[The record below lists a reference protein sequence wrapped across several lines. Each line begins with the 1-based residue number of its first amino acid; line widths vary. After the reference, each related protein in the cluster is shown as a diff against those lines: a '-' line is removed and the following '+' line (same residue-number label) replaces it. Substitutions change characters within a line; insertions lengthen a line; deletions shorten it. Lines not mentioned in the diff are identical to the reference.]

1 MKTKNP
7 LKPSIKPP
15 AQPVKVPERAVKPVD
30 LLQVAITPELDVKP
44 DHAIV
49 NGVFH
54 RIVKAVGYPR
64 KVEDCWLGA
73 FLAAS
78 EPYDISLHVHPAS
91 INSTLVLLHN
101 QIVKQTTDLASSTMK
116 GTPNPSLEIKLADT
130 TRVYEELYKG
140 EEKLFRVSLY
150 IDCQAQGLD
159 KLDLLTE
166 KCKANMNA
174 ALIIPKTVDYRMAD
188 GIKSMLAEGVDAL
201 SSQKEFLTS
210 SLSATFPFLYP
221 VDSSKQGLFFG
232 HEHKTLNP
240 LFIDF
245 GKMSNKH
252 FFVLGI
258 SGAGKSYAAKFL
270 VTQQL
275 LAQKAKVFILDPN
288 AEYTGLA
295 SKMKGEVV
303 KLSKDSDS
311 IINLFD
317 LAGEDFGDKMLT
329 LISVFDII
337 TGGLTESQKG
347 ILNQALTEVYRQKG
361 IDSHKPASWGK
372 NPPTFSDL
380 RQVLLDMVARFKGK
394 DAFWNDEQS
403 AQSLLNRVLMYS
415 EGGFFEFLDKPTR
428 MDLRND
434 FVDFDLSELPSQVKQ
449 LVMFLVL
456 ELISREI
463 RKDKEPKVVLIDEG
477 WSLLRSKEAE
487 NYILE
492 FIKTSRKYNASIGF
506 ITQEIEDLLR
516 SDGGKS
522 ILNTTSTKILLRQNS
537 SNLGLIAKILCLNE
551 EERNFLLRAEKGH
564 GLLITEQGRYEFAIN
579 APPKIHDLIT
589 TDPSEICIRKRKVE
603 PEEEELVSLREF
615 KGYYES
621 KLLTS
626 RQKEQL
632 RKEGYVMKQSHLL
645 SYGGGKYYF
654 IKKYKNESAEHAILC
669 WAVDEEIRK
678 NGGKPTTSPTVDA
691 DVTVMHDGRKIC
703 FEIETGEHLRFDG
716 SEGVLEKMERR
727 KKLCDDLFIVVTDRS
742 LKPKYQ
748 AITGLPVLTRT
759 EVSEAVRQA
768 LGGGARQVGGQV
780 HASFKG

>member
-1 MKTKNP
+1 MKKQQTPPNQEKPAPASKP
-7 LKPSIKPP
+7 LNLFQI
-15 AQPVKVPERAVKPVD
+15 
-30 LLQVAITPELDVKP
+30 AITPELDVRP

-49 NGVFH
+49 NGVHH
-54 RIVKAVGYPR
+54 RVVKAVGYPR

-101 QIVKQTTDLASSTMK
+101 QIIKQTSDLMASTVK
-116 GTPNPSLEIKLADT
+116 GTPNPALEIKLADT
-130 TRVYEELYKG
+130 NRVYEELYKG

-150 IDCQAQGLD
+150 VDCQAQTLD
-159 KLDLLTE
+159 KLDLLSE

-174 ALIIPKTVDYRMAD
+174 ALIIPKTADYRMAD
-188 GIKSMLAEGVDAL
+188 GIKSMLPQGADAIG
-201 SSQKEFLTS
+201 SQKEFLTS

-221 VDSSKQGLFFG
+221 VDSSKEGLFFC
-232 HEHKTLNP
+232 HENKTLNP
-240 LFIDF
+240 LFINF
-245 GKMSNKH
+245 AKMSNKH

-258 SGAGKSYAAKFL
+258 SGSGKSYTAKFMVAQHL
-270 VTQQL
+270 I
-275 LAQKAKVFILDPN
+275 AQKAKAYILDPN
-288 AEYTGLA
+288 AEYSGLA
-295 SKMKGEVV
+295 VKMKGEVIR
-303 KLSKDSDS
+303 LAKDSDS

-317 LAGEDFGDKMLT
+317 LAGSDFGDKMLA

-347 ILNQALTEVYRQKG
+347 ILNKALTEVYRQKG
-361 IDSHKPASWGK
+361 IESKKPATWGK

-380 RQVLLDMVARFKGK
+380 KQVLLDMLARFKGK
-394 DAFWNDEQS
+394 DAYWNDEQS

-428 MDLRND
+428 LNLRNE
-434 FVDFDLSELPSQVKQ
+434 FIDFDLSDLPPQVKQ

-456 ELISREI
+456 ELISKEI

-477 WSLLRSKEAE
+477 WNLLRSKEAE
-487 NYILE
+487 AYVLE

-537 SNLGLIAKILCLNE
+537 SNMGLIAKILCLNE

-564 GLLITEQGRYEFAIN
+564 GLLLTEHGRYEFGIN

-589 TDPSEICIRKRKVE
+589 TDPDEIPAPKHE
-603 PEEEELVSLREF
+603 AEQEDELVSLRSF
-615 KGYYES
+615 KGFYEART
-621 KLLTS
+621 LTAK
-626 RQKEQL
+626 QKDQL
-632 RKEGYVMKQSHLL
+632 RKEGYVVHQSHFLGL
-645 SYGGGKYYF
+645 GGGKHYYV
-654 IKKYKNESAEHAILC
+654 KKYRNESAEHAILC
-669 WAVDEEIRK
+669 WAVAQEIAK
-678 NGGKPTTSPTVDA
+678 NGGKPATSPTVDA
-691 DVTVMHDGRKIC
+691 DVTVVHRGRKIC

-716 SEGVLEKMERR
+716 EEGVLEKMERR
-727 KKLCDDLFIVVTDRS
+727 KKLCDELYIVLTDRS

-759 EVSEAVRQA
+759 EVSEAVSRA
-768 LGGGARQVGGQV
+768 LQG
-780 HASFKG
+780 